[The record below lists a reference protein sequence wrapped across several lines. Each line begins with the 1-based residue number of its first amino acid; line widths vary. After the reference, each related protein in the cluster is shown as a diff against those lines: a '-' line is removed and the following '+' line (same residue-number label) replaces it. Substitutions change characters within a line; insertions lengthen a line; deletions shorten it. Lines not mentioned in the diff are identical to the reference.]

1 MANTLKMWES
11 GPNYTAEQLGGI
23 TVPMLILDG
32 DSDGLIYTEHTI
44 EMAGLIPGATLTLI
58 PGLGEA
64 GRVQQNHFGV
74 PGPLAVSIC
83 PSNMLLKSLSA
94 MSGRNI
100 AY

>member
-58 PGLGEA
+58 PGTG
-64 GRVQQNHFGV
+64 HFA
-74 PGPLAVSIC
+74 PWEKPEEFNKIILEFLA
-83 PSNMLLKSLSA
+83 P
-94 MSGRNI
+94 
-100 AY
+100 